1 MVPLAIARVAGLIT
15 TAYMLLCTVRVCMSW
30 LPGVQLG
37 KAGRVI
43 AALVDPFFGF
53 FSRIP
58 IFRTERF
65 DFSPIAA
72 LAVLSVGNNL
82 FATLAVAGKVTLGFI
97 LSLLVGAGWSAAA
110 FILEFLAVLALVRIV
125 IAIAKLNS
133 LAPVWVIVD
142 AILNPVLRVINKAIY
157 RGKPVV
163 YLNGL
168 ITGFLVLLLF
178 RTAGG
183 ALIRLLSSMLLSL
196 PF

>member
-1 MVPLAIARVAGLIT
+1 MVPLAVARVAGMIT
-15 TAYMLLCTVRVCMSW
+15 SAYMILCTVRVCMSW
-30 LPGVQLG
+30 LPGVELG
-37 KAGRVI
+37 KAGKLI
-43 AALVDPFFGF
+43 AAVVDPFLGL
-53 FSRIP
+53 FSRISF
-58 IFRTERF
+58 FRTERF

-82 FATLAVAGKVTLGFI
+82 FATLAVAGKVTLGFV

-110 FILEFLAVLALVRIV
+110 FVFEFLAFLALVRIV
-125 IAIAKLNS
+125 VAIAKLNS

-142 AILNPVLRVINKAIY
+142 AILNPILRAINRVIY
-157 RGKPVV
+157 RGKPIV
-163 YLNGL
+163 YLHGL

-183 ALIRLLSSMLLSL
+183 ALVRLLSSALLSL